1 MSWYL
6 YEISGA
12 TEESAQISLSF
23 YYVQVTFKDFN
34 EKVNKVW
41 EGYLM
46 DVYRYN
52 GLNNWL
58 PNYWT
63 VLKIKS
69 DLQISESNT

>member
-1 MSWYL
+1 
-6 YEISGA
+6 
-12 TEESAQISLSF
+12 
-23 YYVQVTFKDFN
+23 
-34 EKVNKVW
+34 
-41 EGYLM
+41 M

-69 DLQISESNT
+69 DLQIPESNT